1 MSGSREVQ
9 FERGGKEWVKWVY
22 GVWTKSRFYV
32 DALAHNIIFGAHRQ
46 DLVMHDKIIGAL

>member
-22 GVWTKSRFYV
+22 GVWTKSQFYV

-46 DLVMHDKIIGAL
+46 DLVTHDKIIGAL